1 MIRHEQRQ
9 PEQNVRQ
16 LPGAA
21 FRKRTTVRRRSLNG
35 HVRGGLGR
43 SRRLAG
49 HEIGHTGIGFQA
61 TQQLY
66 AGVQEVIDL
75 SLVIAFLAL
84 ALGEDHIVDRI
95 RIEIGQ
101 RPYIVFGNAV
111 NAQCGRRLVHNLV
124 DQTIHLLLI
133 VRRLLGR
140 SGLEAFALVTL
151 AWFWTS

>member
-21 FRKRTTVRRRSLNG
+21 FRKRTTARRRSLE
-35 HVRGGLGR
+35 R
-43 SRRLAG
+43 SRSWRSGQEPWARRTRNRP
-49 HEIGHTGIGFQA
+49 HVHRIPSDSA
-61 TQQLY
+61 T
-66 AGVQEVIDL
+66 ARSVQEVIDL

-101 RPYIVFGNAV
+101 RPYIVFGHAV

-133 VRRLLGR
+133 VRRLLGAPDLKR
-140 SGLEAFALVTL
+140 SRSLRS